1 MRNFPFLLFLI
12 LFHINSFGQD
22 FLYHI
27 EPLNWWVD
35 MNSPKFE
42 ILVHGDKVG
51 EYDVDIFD
59 ERVKLI
65 KTINLDNS
73 NYIVL
78 GIQILER
85 SKAFSFDIE
94 FSKKGKLYEKY
105 NYQLLNKSK
114 RVIAD
119 DTYNSSDVIYL
130 ITPDRFSNGDTKN
143 DIVST
148 MTDKKIDRD
157 NPSYRHGGDIQ

>member
-1 MRNFPFLLFLI
+1 MRNFPFLLILI
-12 LFHINSFGQD
+12 LFHFNSFGQD

-85 SKAFSFDIE
+85 SKAVNIGKIFKLGTTNNFDPVIKI
-94 FSKKGKLYEKY
+94 SLA
-105 NYQLLNKSK
+105 LSSILAK
-114 RVIAD
+114 R
-119 DTYNSSDVIYL
+119 NSAE
-130 ITPDRFSNGDTKN
+130 
-143 DIVST
+143 ST
-148 MTDKKIDRD
+148 VLCK
-157 NPSYRHGGDIQ
+157 